1 MAAKQFTLETRDCY
15 NYGIWVVDIIKDN
28 GIELPQSTA
37 CDLLNKLTEE
47 NEELNSIKKF
57 ADRNGICIFNID
69 EAFRRCWQD
78 NAKLVKE
85 NEELKKQLASINR
98 LIDNKID
105 EFKKGD
111 YGDLPCN
118 TIHMFLDLKQE
129 LGDLND

>member
-85 NEELKKQLASINR
+85 NEELKKENNKLICIIKQLEAKYE
-98 LIDNKID
+98 D
-105 EFKKGD
+105 KGFSLAYD
-111 YGDLPCN
+111 MGEC
-118 TIHMFLDLKQE
+118 E
-129 LGDLND
+129 

>member
-1 MAAKQFTLETRDCY
+1 MIGKQFTLETRDCY